1 MRDTLHRYS
10 EAHRQDAL
18 GELEAELREFSHDGL
33 VALHED
39 LTHGAVARGSWAG
52 CVISYKRGAPG
63 SARRDRLGRARN
75 AFTVLWDNGWLTDEE
90 VASRVEDELSRRV
103 PAARAHSRSARP
115 RPHAL
120 PATELGPPEGWPEAP
135 APAVCFPPAAR
146 WPRSRRWHGMAGSLG
161 SLRPPPD

>member
-1 MRDTLHRYS
+1 MRDTFHRYS

-18 GELEAELREFSHDGL
+18 GELEAELREVSPDGL
-33 VALHED
+33 VALCED

-90 VASRVEDELSRRV
+90 VVSRVEVELGRRAPV
-103 PAARAHSRSARP
+103 PDACPTEHQARALER
-115 RPHAL
+115 
-120 PATELGPPEGWPEAP
+120 
-135 APAVCFPPAAR
+135 AA
-146 WPRSRRWHGMAGSLG
+146 
-161 SLRPPPD
+161 